1 MKLSKKIKIIA
12 LILAIMMALAG
23 CEAQYRPE
31 GSNWSFGTDASIYY
45 TPPKH
50 SNWTIKIW

>member
-1 MKLSKKIKIIA
+1 MKSLKIFAIIGILLA
-12 LILAIMMALAG
+12 LMCLAG
-23 CEAQYRPE
+23 CDAQYRPE
-31 GSNWSFGTDASIYY
+31 GSNWSFGTDLSVYY

>member
-1 MKLSKKIKIIA
+1 MKRFKVLLIIA
-12 LILAIMMALAG
+12 ALLGLLVLAG

-45 TPPKH
+45 TPKN
-50 SNWTIKIW
+50 SKWTLKIW